1 MTPRP
6 IAIAFILALVVCA
19 SSATRG
25 AAAAP
30 SAAYA
35 SSPAGV
41 LDRLSAAYEHV
52 SPDEL
57 GALLSADYEFHPGD
71 VAAKYATG
79 FDRTFEITSLRGM
92 RDGVK
97 HEGDAPMPA
106 IERVHVIADG
116 VTLAPDP
123 EHLDSTDCYRAI
135 VCRRFGMK
143 LWRVGGK
150 TTTVPAELHV
160 LHVVRGDVA
169 RLVDGQSAEPTHW
182 YLRRWLQNV
191 DDATAALA
199 AASGNCEDDPVAN
212 AANPMSRDAP
222 DVPRALMVH
231 TLGNPTCPAMAIQCD
246 LPGHE
251 PARVDVF
258 DVSGRLVNHREVA
271 VSTPGTMRIEAGAG
285 TSVAPGVYW
294 VRLSQATRH
303 PSTRMVVVAR

>member
-6 IAIAFILALVVCA
+6 IAIAFILAIVVC
-19 SSATRG
+19 
-25 AAAAP
+25 AP
-30 SAAYA
+30 SAARCAAAASSAVYA

-41 LDRLSAAYEHV
+41 LDRLSAAYEHL

-57 GALLSADYEFHPGD
+57 GALLAANYEFHSSD
-71 VAAKYATG
+71 AAAKYATG

-92 RDGVK
+92 HDGVK
-97 HEGDAPMPA
+97 HEGYAPMPA

-143 LWRVGGK
+143 LWREGGK

-199 AASGNCEDDPVAN
+199 AASGDCIDAPSAN
-212 AANPMSRDAP
+212 ATTTMYRDAP

-231 TLGNPTCPAMAIQCD
+231 TVGNPTCAAMAIQCD

-258 DVSGRLVNHREVA
+258 DVTGRLVNHREIAVA
-271 VSTPGTMRIEAGAG
+271 TPGTMRIEAGAG
-285 TSVAPGVYW
+285 ARVAPGVYW
-294 VRLSQATRH
+294 VRLSQAARR
-303 PSTRMVVVAR
+303 PDTRMVVVAR